1 MKISHQALAF
11 IAAQASS
18 LQERLGSQFVADE
31 NKTCSHQVKNRI
43 QHWCKTAAKGNPE
56 QFSRRLAW
64 EDWELEQISPLLGEM
79 RLSAGMPLPVW
90 TNTLQAV
97 VKHIHYRQTTI
108 TTSDRCFKVEAP
120 LPFETICLPFVEI
133 ARQRLLDSVNTN
145 WELLSRK
152 AHIILERSLLT
163 RLSRIAAQT
172 LQQEFLN
179 FRPLPSQSQQY
190 YQTFVSKLLED
201 GLISFFSQYSVL
213 AKLMS
218 QVTDFW
224 VESISEFIHRLAI
237 DRTQIEQTFGQQPD
251 RVIALQYALSDA
263 HNRGRTTIGLTFASG
278 LKIIYKPK
286 NLALAHAYCQF
297 LHWLNDRDSPL
308 PWKVFKVIDRFH
320 YGWVEY
326 IEHQPCPDIP
336 AARRYYQRAG
346 MLLCLIYAFGG
357 TDFTCENLIASGEQ
371 PVAIDLEMLM
381 CHPVKGIDESGSN
394 STATDLSQQQLVD
407 SVLRTG
413 LLPRWEY
420 GLNQQGYDASGFGG
434 GEHKTGPYAQPKWHN
449 INTDRMELRTKPVQI
464 PPTANIPTLPNGT
477 KLPVGEYVDDLVKGF
492 EQMYCFFQQKQELL
506 LGENGFLALFSRLP
520 VRFIFRNTR
529 IYGAILNHT
538 LKPQFMENGADRSIQ
553 LDLLSRGILPFKD
566 HLGLWQLL
574 KLELEDLENLDIP
587 HFTAPADSEV
597 LPLNSSGSTLP
608 YFSSSA
614 YDTAIALIKNF
625 SEADLIQ
632 QVAIIRSALYSKIAR
647 QKSTNYTS
655 SYVLSQPLGAIT
667 PKSSE
672 QLIESAINIAQ
683 ELQKR
688 SVVAPDDSVNWIGMT
703 YVPQLQQFQ
712 LQPLGDN
719 LYDGRC
725 GVALFLSA
733 LFKITKEPAYCNLAL
748 GALKPLRHTLP
759 TLTAKSQLQTRQKMG
774 IGGASGL
781 GSIVYALVT
790 ISQLLEDKSLLD
802 DGRQAALGMTPEII
816 AADNQL
822 DVIGGVAG
830 AILGLLSLYQ
840 LCPQSLWLE
849 RAALAGWHLLQKR
862 TSSSSGFKAW
872 ATIQGKLLTGFSHG
886 AAGIAYALLRLY
898 EATNQLEFLEAAQEA
913 IAYEN
918 SVFCPNLGNW
928 QDLLAKT
935 PSVRTN
941 WCHGATGIGLA
952 RLGGLTILDTEAI
965 RQDMAVAIETTKKF
979 GLQGIDHL
987 CCGNFG
993 RSEFLLVAWQK
1004 LKQKE
1009 LWATIQQ
1016 QVAYCLERA
1025 EKAGGF
1031 QLFPHLPPDAYSP
1044 GFFQGTAG
1052 IGYELL
1058 RLAQPDLLPSVLL
1071 WE

>member
-1 MKISHQALAF
+1 MKISHQTLAS
-11 IAAQASS
+11 IAARASS
-18 LQERLGSQFVADE
+18 LQERLSSQFVTDE
-31 NKTCSHQVKNRI
+31 TKTVPDQVENRI
-43 QHWCKTAAKGNPE
+43 QQWCKTSAKGNPE

-64 EDWELEQISPLLGEM
+64 EDWQLEQITAILGEI
-79 RLSAGMPLPVW
+79 RLSEGMPLPAW
-90 TNTLQAV
+90 IDTLQEV
-97 VKHIHYRQTTI
+97 IKYIHHSKTTI
-108 TTSDRCFKVEAP
+108 STSDRCFKVEEP

-133 ARQRLLDSVNTN
+133 ARHRLLDSVGSN
-145 WELLSRK
+145 WDLLSLD
-152 AHIILERSLLT
+152 AHITLERSLLA

-190 YQTFVSKLLED
+190 YQTFVGKLLED
-201 GLISFFSQYSVL
+201 GLLSFFSQYNVL

-286 NLALAHAYCQF
+286 NLALEKAYCQF
-297 LHWLNDRDSPL
+297 LDWLNCHDSPL
-308 PWKVFKVIDRFH
+308 PWKVFKVIDRST

-336 AARRYYQRAG
+336 AAKRYYQRAG
-346 MLLCLIYAFGG
+346 MLLCLIYGFGG
-357 TDFTCENLIASGEQ
+357 TDFTCENLIASGEH

-381 CHPVKGIDESGSN
+381 CHPVKGIDESTSN
-394 STATDLSQQQLVD
+394 STATSLSQQQLVD

-420 GLNQQGYDASGFGG
+420 GLNQQAYDGSGFGG

-449 INTDRMELRTKPVQI
+449 VNTDSMELRTEPVQI

-477 KLPVGEYVDDLVKGF
+477 KLPLGEYVDDLVLGF
-492 EQMYCFFQQKQELL
+492 EQMYCFFREKQELL
-506 LGENGFLALFSRLP
+506 IAEDGCLAIFSGLP

-529 IYGAILNHT
+529 IYGAILNQT

-566 HLGLWQLL
+566 RLGLWQLL
-574 KLELEDLENLDIP
+574 KLELEDLANLDIP
-587 HFTAPADSEV
+587 HFTAPADSDV
-597 LPLNSSGSTLP
+597 LPLNSNGSTLP
-608 YFSSSA
+608 YFTSSA
-614 YDTAIALIKNF
+614 YDTAIARIKNF

-647 QKSTNYTS
+647 QASTNYIS
-655 SYVLSQPLGAIT
+655 SYVLSQPLVAIT

-672 QLIESAINIAQ
+672 QLVESAIVIAQ
-683 ELQKR
+683 ELRKR

-712 LQPLGDN
+712 LQPLEDN

-733 LFKITKEPAYCNLAL
+733 LFKITREPSYYHLAL
-748 GALKPLRHTLP
+748 DALKPLRNTLQ
-759 TLTAKSQLQTRQKMG
+759 TLTEKSQLQIGQKMG

-781 GSIVYALVT
+781 GSVVYALVT
-790 ISQLLEDKSLLD
+790 ISQLLEDSSLLD
-802 DGRQAALGMTPEII
+802 DAQQAALGITPEII

-849 RAALAGWHLLQKR
+849 RAKLGGWHLLQKR
-862 TSSSSGFKAW
+862 TSSPSGFKAW
-872 ATIQGKLLTGFSHG
+872 ATIQKKFLTGFSHG

-898 EATNQLEFLEAAQEA
+898 EATNQLEFFEAAQEA

-918 SVFCPNLGNW
+918 SVFCFNIGNW

-935 PSVRTN
+935 PSARTN
-941 WCHGATGIGLA
+941 WCHGAPGIGLA

-965 RQDMAVAIETTKKF
+965 RQDISVAIETTKKF

-993 RSEFLLVAWQK
+993 RSEFLLVAAQK
-1004 LKQKE
+1004 LKQEE
-1009 LWATIQQ
+1009 LWETIQQ

-1025 EKAGGF
+1025 EKSGGF